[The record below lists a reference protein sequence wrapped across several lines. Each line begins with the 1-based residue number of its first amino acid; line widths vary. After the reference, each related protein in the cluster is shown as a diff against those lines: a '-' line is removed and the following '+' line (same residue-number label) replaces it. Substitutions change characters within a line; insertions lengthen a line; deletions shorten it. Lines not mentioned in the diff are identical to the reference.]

1 MLDAIRAPTLR
12 EGVLRHTP
20 QHLGRRGPRGD
31 HIQFQRAESQQEG
44 GPLEQV
50 VAPLAGLHIAHQ
62 EVKGPQQ
69 EEAAQH
75 LVIDAAPAQGLDA
88 RTVEHPENGGEEP
101 RPAQSGEPRA
111 DGSHQRQVG
120 ELGGEDDYLE
130 GQRIQPEEAESQHEK
145 RALAKRPDGPLRLW
159 REDRHQEIVEVP
171 DVEAG
176 SQPGEI
182 IRAEP
187 RREAAPAERQAEQR
201 GRQPEGGASQPGHL
215 LSRPMLN
222 TMIPSSR
229 ISGPLGAMA
238 LSNWKSTRSES
249 PVSRLAG
256 MSRP

>member
-1 MLDAIRAPTLR
+1 
-12 EGVLRHTP
+12 
-20 QHLGRRGPRGD
+20 
-31 HIQFQRAESQQEG
+31 
-44 GPLEQV
+44 
-50 VAPLAGLHIAHQ
+50 
-62 EVKGPQQ
+62 K
-69 EEAAQH
+69 AAQH
-75 LVIDAAPAQGLDA
+75 LVVDAAPSQRLDA
-88 RTVEHPENGGEEP
+88 RTVEHPENGREET

-111 DGSHQRQVG
+111 DRGHQRQIG

-130 GQRIQPEEAESQHEK
+130 GQRVQPEEAESQHEE

-159 REDRHQEIVEVP
+159 REDRHQKIVEVL

-182 IRAEP
+182 VRPEP
-187 RREAAPAERQAEQR
+187 RREAAPVERQAEQR
-201 GRQPEGGASQPGHL
+201 GRQPEGGAPQPAGVRRRPGAAPRRAHL

-229 ISGPLGAMA
+229 ISAPLGGMA

-256 MSRP
+256 MSRT